1 MFHDLLHWLDRY
13 IERGPGLLQRG
24 RGPAW
29 GDPCVVL
36 PWQVYLHC
44 GDRRVLEVNYPVIQK
59 WLKFYE

>member
-1 MFHDLLHWLDRY
+1 M
-13 IERGPGLLQRG
+13 LQRG